1 MSSKVPAGFL
11 DMWVA
16 SLGGYDI
23 WDFANV
29 ISRYC
34 RILTLDVA
42 RLFLSGIQPKRCL
55 QLCDGLRFS
64 KRIAQNPHLWLSNKK
79 HYQVIHVKICCKLLN
94 LRTTGT
100 KPTAIWIGVQNMSSS
115 TLLIQRLQKGR
126 PPCMTSRGWRQSA
139 SQIMEAEIVGGNFL
153 QLSVSMIVGSDFVLT
168 LFWCI
173 YFPII
178 F

>member
-1 MSSKVPAGFL
+1 MSSKVQAGFL
-11 DMWVA
+11 DMWVT

-23 WDFANV
+23 WDLANV

-55 QLCDGLRFS
+55 QLCEGLRFS

-94 LRTTGT
+94 LPYNWDQTYHNFNRGSEHVVL
-100 KPTAIWIGVQNMSSS
+100 PL
-115 TLLIQRLQKGR
+115 LLIQRLQKG
-126 PPCMTSRGWRQSA
+126 MTQSRLTPIRIPDYG
-139 SQIMEAEIVGGNFL
+139 GGNRLGEGSTAQCCNDCYCSRFCVDSFL
-153 QLSVSMIVGSDFVLT
+153 MYIFFLSF
-168 LFWCI
+168 F
-173 YFPII
+173 
-178 F
+178 